1 MMQEKPMSKKIKV
14 HLWTLPRWFAL
25 PIFGGSAVLGA
36 LLAGGMT
43 INSWLGVIGTVL
55 IMAGGHSFNSFLDY
69 AWTGLDK
76 GETGERSAEKDY
88 AGGQSVI
95 AAGLVSVREVA
106 FNAIIWY
113 LLALI
118 PLIYVAVNIGW
129 PILLIGFLGML
140 MTFAYSKSKFNWTHE
155 TVLGIAAGPLAV
167 LGGMFATTNSPSWT
181 TGLIVSVPA
190 LIMISFVG
198 LAVDE
203 WPDAEANLKKG
214 VKSISYK
221 VWEYGISLEWYVS
234 SWLLFMFLYQVFLI
248 STGMLKPLTAISF
261 VTWPFLISFLVL
273 SRKNFR
279 FWARMFVLIGV
290 LYPVLLALGQFLG
303 K

>member
-1 MMQEKPMSKKIKV
+1 MKLKA
-14 HLWTLPRWFAL
+14 HLWTLPRWFAA
-25 PIFGGSAVLGA
+25 PIFGASAVLGG

-43 INSWLGVIGTVL
+43 RNSWLGVLATLL

-76 GETGERSAEKDY
+76 GEPENRSAEKDY

-95 AAGLVSVREVA
+95 AAGIVSEGEVA
-106 FNAIIWY
+106 YNAITWY

-118 PLIYVAVNIGW
+118 PLIYLALNVGW
-129 PILLIGFLGML
+129 QILLIGFLGM
-140 MTFAYSKSKFNWTHE
+140 MVTFAYAKSKFNWTHE
-155 TVLGIAAGPLAV
+155 MVLGISSGPLAV
-167 LGGMFATTNSPSWT
+167 LAGMFATSGSPTWV
-181 TGLIVSVPA
+181 TGLVVSIPA
-190 LIMISFVG
+190 LILISFVG
-198 LAVDE
+198 LAIDE

-221 VWEYGISLEWYVS
+221 VWEYGVSLEWYVS
-234 SWLLFMFLYQVFLI
+234 SWLLFMYMYQVFLI
-248 STGMLKPLTAISF
+248 AIGMLKPLSAISF
-261 VTWPFLISFLVL
+261 VTWPLLISFLVL

-279 FWARMFVLIGV
+279 KWAGIIVLTGV
-290 LYPVLLALGQFLG
+290 AYPVLLVLGQFLG

>member
-1 MMQEKPMSKKIKV
+1 MSKKIKV

-25 PIFGGSAVLGA
+25 PIFGGSAVLGG

-43 INSWLGVIGTVL
+43 LNSWLGVIGTVL

-118 PLIYVAVNIGW
+118 PLIYVAVKIGW

-155 TVLGIAAGPLAV
+155 TVLGMAAGPLAV

-221 VWEYGISLEWYVS
+221 VWEYGIRWSG
-234 SWLLFMFLYQVFLI
+234 MFPRGYCLCFYTRYF
-248 STGMLKPLTAISF
+248 
-261 VTWPFLISFLVL
+261 
-273 SRKNFR
+273 
-279 FWARMFVLIGV
+279 
-290 LYPVLLALGQFLG
+290 
-303 K
+303 